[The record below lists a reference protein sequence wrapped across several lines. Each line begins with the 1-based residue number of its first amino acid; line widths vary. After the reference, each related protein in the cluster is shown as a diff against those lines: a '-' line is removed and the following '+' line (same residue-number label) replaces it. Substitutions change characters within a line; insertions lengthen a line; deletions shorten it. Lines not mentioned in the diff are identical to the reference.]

1 MSPFD
6 AYVGIP
12 YADRGRT
19 RAGCDC
25 YGLLRL
31 VLGELGRVDLPSF
44 AGDYVTSADR
54 VALASLI
61 AGEIAPWQP
70 VALGEEQPFDG
81 VLLRVGRSLSHIGL
95 VVTPGR
101 MLHVSE
107 GGASCI
113 ESYRAPPWSLRLAG
127 LYRYRSSP

>member
-1 MSPFD
+1 MNAFD

-25 YGLLRL
+25 YGLVRL
-31 VLGELGRVDLPSF
+31 VMGDLAGVDLPSF
-44 AGDYVTSADR
+44 AEDYLTSADR
-54 VALASLI
+54 AALATLI

-70 VALGEEQPFDG
+70 VALGAEQSFDG

-107 GGASCI
+107 GGTSCI

-127 LYRYRSSP
+127 LYRYRSSS